1 MSKAKGKASAGPKLP
16 DVLDLE
22 WSLAD
27 LPSSQH
33 RAGLAG
39 LALMLDWLNRR
50 PVVPDALREHV
61 IEERRLRLRC
71 NVIGLQSLFDAVY
84 AAALVEK
91 PETNLRKDRDKQPVE
106 PRRIE
111 ERVELDKKG
120 KEKKTKVYIYDQVEP
135 GGAFLAEWDGS
146 ERKLWIKLWRDFVW
160 QILRG
165 VPAQRRPYE
174 DRAEGVPGTE
184 AVELWPDIAAA
195 GVGKR
200 VEQPSTY
207 FLGAQQFNAEGVSFY
222 DRARLQLLLH
232 FAPLAFTI
240 YQPEVL
246 DPLDDKTE
254 FKGFAA
260 VVPDVAN
267 LKLYV
272 ELYPDVMRTRSPDA
286 QGYRP
291 RGSVVTLASESALAA
306 LAEIAARAGQAYA
319 GLAVSDV
326 VSGTDVFHLEKQG
339 NNVRMLSSARVA
351 PSLELL
357 SSYAEQRGR
366 LWSPLFRRQWIVNL
380 LHQKPWWTGFDRV
393 CATAAYKTQTIGSA
407 KFCHDCRALFS
418 AHLEEVDQMSED
430 DVAKEKDLDA
440 IIYALVRSYVRRRT
454 ESKTGLD
461 WTSKDPRYE
470 EARTKIAKDAF
481 LAIRSRT
488 ASDFVDYFAST
499 ICSVPQFLPEAEFTL
514 VADALRT
521 RAADV
526 RTVAM
531 LALSAASYAKTQPKS
546 AD

>member
-91 PETNLRKDRDKQPVE
+91 PETNLRKDRDKQVIE

-195 GVGKR
+195 GAGKR

-357 SSYAEQRGR
+357 SSYAERRGR